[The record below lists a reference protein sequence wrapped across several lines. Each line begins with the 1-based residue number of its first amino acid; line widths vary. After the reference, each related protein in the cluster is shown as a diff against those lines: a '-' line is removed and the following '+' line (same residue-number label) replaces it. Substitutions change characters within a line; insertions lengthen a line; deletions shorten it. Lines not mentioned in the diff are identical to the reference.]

1 MHILMENLIFSLNI
15 TLPIFLTIV
24 VGYILRQIKLLDGN
38 FVKILNKLN
47 FNVTLPALVFVDL
60 YEADFY
66 EVWDTGYVLF
76 CFIVTLICIVVILCL
91 TLIFCKNKSIIGE
104 FVQASYRGSAA
115 LLGLALVQNIYGT
128 ATMAPLM
135 FIGSVPLYNVAAVI
149 ILSVFGTEE
158 NNLDK
163 KQLLHSLKGVF
174 TNPILIAIALGLMAS
189 LARIELPLIAE
200 KTISNL
206 AVSATPLAL
215 LGLGAGFEGK
225 AARRVLKPTLLASF
239 VRLFALCA
247 VFLPVAVHMGFT
259 GEKLIAILVMLGAPT
274 TPSCYIMAKNMGHEG
289 TLTSG
294 AVVITTLLSSLTLT
308 FWLFLMKTMEL
319 V

>member
-1 MHILMENLIFSLNI
+1 MIALMENLIFSFNI

-24 VGYILRQIKLLDGN
+24 VGYVLKQIKLLDGN

-47 FNVTLPALVFVDL
+47 FNVTLPALVFMDL

-66 EVWDTGYVLF
+66 EVWDSGYVLF
-76 CFIVTLICIVVILCL
+76 CFIVTLICILVIFCL
-91 TLIFCKNKSIIGE
+91 TLIFCKDRSIIGE

-128 ATMAPLM
+128 ATVAPLM
-135 FIGSVPLYNVAAVI
+135 IIGSVPLYNIAAVI
-149 ILSVFGTEE
+149 ILSFTGSGE
-158 NNLDK
+158 NTLDK
-163 KQLLHSLKGVF
+163 KQLLHSVKGVF
-174 TNPILIAIALGLMAS
+174 TNPMLIAIALGLIAS
-189 LARIELPLIAE
+189 LTRIELGHIAE

-215 LGLGAGFEGK
+215 IGLGAGFEGK
-225 AARRVLKPTLLASF
+225 AVRRVLKPTLLASF

-259 GEKLIAILVMLGAPT
+259 GEKLIAVLVMLGAPT

>member
-1 MHILMENLIFSLNI
+1 MIALMENLIFSFNI

-24 VGYILRQIKLLDGN
+24 VGYVLKQIKLLDGN

-47 FNVTLPALVFVDL
+47 FNVTLPALVFMDL

-66 EVWDTGYVLF
+66 EVWDSGYVLF
-76 CFIVTLICIVVILCL
+76 CFIVTLICILVIFCL
-91 TLIFCKNKSIIGE
+91 TLIICKDRSIIGE

-128 ATMAPLM
+128 ATVAPLM
-135 FIGSVPLYNVAAVI
+135 IIGSVPLYNVAAVI
-149 ILSVFGTEE
+149 ILSFTGFGE
-158 NNLDK
+158 NTLDK
-163 KQLLHSLKGVF
+163 KQLLHSVKGVF
-174 TNPILIAIALGLMAS
+174 TNPMLIAIALGLIAS
-189 LARIELPLIAE
+189 LTRIELGHIAE

-215 LGLGAGFEGK
+215 IGLGAGFEGK
-225 AARRVLKPTLLASF
+225 AVRRVLKPTLLASF

-259 GEKLIAILVMLGAPT
+259 GEKLIAVLVMLGAPT

-308 FWLFLMKTMEL
+308 FWLFLMKTMGL

>member
-1 MHILMENLIFSLNI
+1 MENLIFSLNI

-24 VGYILRQIKLLDGN
+24 VGYVLRQIKLLDSN
-38 FVKILNKLN
+38 FVKTLNKLN

-60 YEADFY
+60 YEADFF

-76 CFIVTLICIVVILCL
+76 CFIVTFICIVVILCL
-91 TLIFCKNKSIIGE
+91 TLIFCKDRSIIGE

-115 LLGLALVQNIYGT
+115 LLGLALVQNIYGSST
-128 ATMAPLM
+128 VAPLM

-149 ILSVFGTEE
+149 ILSVFGSGEGKT
-158 NNLDK
+158 DK
-163 KQLLHSLKGVF
+163 KQILHSVKGVL
-174 TNPILIAIALGLMAS
+174 TNPILIAIALGLIAS
-189 LARIELPLIAE
+189 LTRLALPHIAE

-225 AARRVLKPTLLASF
+225 AARRLIKPTLLASF
-239 VRLFALCA
+239 IRLIALCA
-247 VFLPVAVHMGFT
+247 VFLPIAVHMGFT

-274 TPSCYIMAKNMGHEG
+274 TPSSYIMAKNMGHEG

-308 FWLFLMKTMEL
+308 LWLFLLKSHGL
-319 V
+319 I